1 MSKNKANTL
10 QYKLWLGVCWIRSVF
25 LSQTGEA
32 IGNSVSRVTHFT
44 KRLLFTLAI
53 LGVSLPIA
61 YYALTPQSQMDV
73 IASVAPSLPDSLE
86 EEAIFSEAVNTV
98 VVENAQ
104 EKADLIDKVKS
115 VFPDNGKK
123 NQTQAGEP
131 VQVAV
136 TNNKT
141 FSISAETESVADK
154 FDEKFQNRN
163 VKNEPVQ
170 VAIQSSEK
178 TASRTLIRKEDKE
191 RLFGA
196 ALKSDKDAKA
206 VSQSMAKSEST
217 KSASTSLSKSNSKKE
232 TALEHAKK
240 HKDPMYVCPM
250 HPQILEKKFGTCPI
264 CGMDLVPVEAAGEG
278 GVVQLSPAVIN
289 ALGVRTA
296 KVKKRN
302 LYRRIETVGYINYD
316 ENGIRNVS
324 LRSDGWV
331 ERLVVKSV
339 GEQVSKGDLLFE
351 LYSPKL
357 VNAQEEFIQ
366 ALNLGNRGLLEA
378 SAERLRALGI
388 SDRQILD
395 LQKTKKTEQLVKVYA
410 PQDGFVSVLNIREG
424 QFVSKKSN
432 VAAIVDLSS
441 VWLKAEI
448 FERQADWV
456 ELGQRA
462 KISLPFRPDLN
473 KDQQEKLA
481 NGVVEYVY
489 PNLDPKTRSLQVRLR
504 FDNPS
509 ELLKPNMYV
518 DITIYAKPK
527 RDVLAI
533 PSEAIIRTGDEKRV
547 IVSQDNGHFKPVKIS
562 TGIEAG
568 GNTQIKSGLEEGET
582 VVVSSQFLIDSESSI
597 QASLLRMTE

>member
-1 MSKNKANTL
+1 MSRNNANTL
-10 QYKLWLGVCWIRSVF
+10 KYKLWLGFCWIRSVL
-25 LSQTGEA
+25 LSDTGQS
-32 IGNSVSRVTHFT
+32 IGNSVSRVTHMT
-44 KRLLFTLAI
+44 KRLFFSMAI
-53 LGVSLPIA
+53 MAVVLPVA
-61 YYALTPQSQMDV
+61 FYALTPKSQMEV
-73 IASVAPSLPDSLE
+73 IASVAPSLPGSLE
-86 EEAIFSEAVNTV
+86 EEAIFSEAIQQPKVTQDKV
-98 VVENAQ
+98 
-104 EKADLIDKVKS
+104 DLINKVKS
-115 VFPDNGKK
+115 VFPQNKK
-123 NQTQAGEP
+123 KEQTQIEDEP

-136 TNNKT
+136 SDSNT
-141 FSISAETESVADK
+141 FSISAESESVADK
-154 FDEKFQNRN
+154 LADKLGA
-163 VKNEPVQ
+163 KDKP
-170 VAIQSSEK
+170 AASSERK
-178 TASRTLIRKEDKE
+178 PSRTLIRRDDNNPDTEIST
-191 RLFGA
+191 
-196 ALKSDKDAKA
+196 LKSNNASQPAAKPVVQQEKPAQKPA
-206 VSQSMAKSEST
+206 VKSIAKQ
-217 KSASTSLSKSNSKKE
+217 E
-232 TALEHAKK
+232 TAIEHAKK

-278 GVVQLSPAVIN
+278 GIVQLSPAVIN

-324 LRSDGWV
+324 LRTDGWV
-331 ERLVVKSV
+331 EHLAVKSV

-357 VNAQEEFIQ
+357 VNAQEEFVQ
-366 ALNLGNRGLLEA
+366 ALNMNNQGLLEA
-378 SAERLRALGI
+378 SAERLRALGV
-388 SDRQILD
+388 SDRQILN
-395 LQKTKKTEQLVKVYA
+395 LQKTKKVEQLVKIYA
-410 PQDGFVSVLNIREG
+410 QQDGFISVLNIREG
-424 QFVSKKSN
+424 QFVTKKTN

-462 KISLPFRPDLN
+462 KISLPFRPDL
-473 KDQQEKLA
+473 KEEEQEKLA

-527 RDVLAI
+527 RNVLAI
-533 PSEAIIRTGDEKRV
+533 PSEAIIQTGGEKRV
-547 IVSQDNGHFKPVKIS
+547 IVAEDNGHFKPVKIT
-562 TGIEAG
+562 TGIETAG
-568 GNTQIKSGLEEGET
+568 KTQIKTGLEEGQT